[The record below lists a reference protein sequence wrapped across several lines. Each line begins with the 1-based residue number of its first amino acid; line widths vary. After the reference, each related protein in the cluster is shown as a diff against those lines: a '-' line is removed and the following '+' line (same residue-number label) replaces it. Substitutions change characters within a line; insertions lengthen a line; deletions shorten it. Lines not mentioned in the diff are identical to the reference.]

1 GFLAFLLD
9 LDARQR
15 RQLYAGG
22 WLLHCWER
30 AARPEPILALLVYA
44 FEGGPSALVELA
56 RRCQAHPGSF
66 AVGAVRLLQEVGDQA
81 ALDEVLRTIRKLAW
95 RRVPSRLRTFAGTRQ
110 DERDAKFWDLCAELA
125 AATWTVLEERLGAL
139 DATQAL
145 VLGLDDH
152 LWTLPGVIGNR
163 LRTRRLLS
171 PAAPVADIVVEIDPH
186 PQAADDA
193 DDVGGLLDDIES
205 GLTAHAPRGP
215 PPPPRP
221 PPRQGRTPPP
231 HPRRQ
236 PPPRP
241 FF

>member
-1 GFLAFLLD
+1 MAKRARPIVPPSADLFDVVHQIPWDAPHVGVDDVGRWWARFERLRQRAAFTKVCAETARAASIGVAATDWATAPGAEVVAIAEALGFAHAAASRFLAFLLD

-95 RRVPSRLRTFAGTRQ
+95 RRV
-110 DERDAKFWDLCAELA
+110 
-125 AATWTVLEERLGAL
+125 
-139 DATQAL
+139 
-145 VLGLDDH
+145 
-152 LWTLPGVIGNR
+152 
-163 LRTRRLLS
+163 
-171 PAAPVADIVVEIDPH
+171 
-186 PQAADDA
+186 
-193 DDVGGLLDDIES
+193 
-205 GLTAHAPRGP
+205 
-215 PPPPRP
+215 
-221 PPRQGRTPPP
+221 
-231 HPRRQ
+231 
-236 PPPRP
+236 
-241 FF
+241 